1 MLDFVFPNNNEQE
14 FIKIASKLGYTKLC
28 LIYDEKQIPALKETL
43 KKLQEK
49 TKIKLLLG
57 INLAAPTQKK
67 TDAGYLLIES
77 GKNNQQLLEQGRF
90 NILYNAEKHH
100 INHILCKLTKKNNI
114 SLGFSFSNILK
125 SKNRIKLI
133 HNTKTSLRLCKKYGV
148 NTIFASFASNPF
160 EMRGHFDL
168 NSFFSMITK

>member
-57 INLAAPTQKK
+57 VNLGNPPFKK
-67 TDAGYLLIES
+67 TNADYAFLAS
-77 GKNNQQLLEQGRF
+77 SNNNQPALEQGKF
-90 NILYNAEKHH
+90 DILYNAEQFA
-100 INHILCKLTKKNNI
+100 INHILCKLAKKNNI
-114 SLGFSFSNILK
+114 SLGFSFSSILK
-125 SKNRIKLI
+125 ARNKTKLI
-133 HNTKTSLRLCKKYGV
+133 HNIKTHLMLCKKYNV
-148 NTIFASFASNPF
+148 KPIFTSFASDPF
-160 EMRGHFDL
+160 QMRSYYDL
-168 NSFFSMITK
+168 KSFFSMVTK